1 VSLTP
6 EQQDQYIAEESLVA
20 TKLGVLDAPTTVSE
34 LRDQMEAFRPELAGS
49 PDARDTARYL
59 LFTPPLPVLARPGYG
74 LIAGAA
80 IGTLPG
86 WARRMLRLP
95 PALPVADRVV
105 GALVGQIATRT
116 MRWAITAPR

>member
-1 VSLTP
+1 
-6 EQQDQYIAEESLVA
+6 VA
-20 TKLGVLDAPTTVSE
+20 TKLGVVDAPTTVAE
-34 LRDQMEAFRPELAGS
+34 LREQMRAFRPELAGS

-59 LFTPPLPVLARPGYG
+59 LFTPPLPLFARPGYG

-95 PALPVADRVV
+95 PPVPVADRVV
-105 GALVGQIATRT
+105 GTLVGQLATRT
-116 MRWAITAPR
+116 MRWAITAPRSARRP